1 MFKFFF
7 FVSIVAVCLSGCATS
22 GTKSSADI
30 DRESRH
36 QEFNR
41 QMDRDIQKTI
51 NSVTSHNYTPT
62 PMPTYNPPPIQI
74 R

>member
-1 MFKFFF
+1 MSKFFF
-7 FVSIVAVCLSGCATS
+7 FVLFVATCLSGCATG

-36 QEFNR
+36 QEYNR

-51 NSVTSHNYTPT
+51 NSVPSYQYTPA
-62 PMPTYNPPPIQI
+62 PMPTYNPPPI